1 MPPAPFGGMKGSRV
15 GPKLPVHWGSKYGI
29 EEFREVKHLCMG
41 GIDRFCNRS
50 AAVKPLR
57 ISASAPR
64 PVIAKEV
71 SPGGLCEGFR
81 TTAHRDNGGRHWGR
95 RRKAPREGTRGEL
108 R

>member
-71 SPGGLCEGFR
+71 SPGGLCPE
-81 TTAHRDNGGRHWGR
+81 AVIPGGDRFKG
-95 RRKAPREGTRGEL
+95 AFT
-108 R
+108 